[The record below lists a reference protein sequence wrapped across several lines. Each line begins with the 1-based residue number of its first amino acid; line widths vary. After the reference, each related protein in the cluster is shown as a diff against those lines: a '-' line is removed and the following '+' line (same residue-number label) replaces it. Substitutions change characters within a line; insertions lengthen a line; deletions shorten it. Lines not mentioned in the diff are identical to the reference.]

1 MSFLLHS
8 LKTLPLFHPHP
19 VPHLKRYKRLQ
30 LIKIQGMLVGMFLKR
45 ELNIMK
51 THLLEKE
58 AEVKDLNRKN
68 KVLVDMI
75 KIRKI
80 DLKDLI
86 LRLPLLLLLVQPHL
100 LDVPHVAAPLL
111 PQVFL
116 KLT

>member
-1 MSFLLHS
+1 
-8 LKTLPLFHPHP
+8 
-19 VPHLKRYKRLQ
+19 
-30 LIKIQGMLVGMFLKR
+30 MFLKR

-80 DLKDLI
+80 NLKDLI
-86 LRLPLLLLLVQPHL
+86 LRLLLLLLLVQP
-100 LDVPHVAAPLL
+100 PSWM
-111 PQVFL
+111 FL
-116 KLT
+116 M